1 MDASSKSA
9 GNSNGLG
16 SMMTTEIVDHMGI
29 AYMVF
34 YFLTPKG
41 GHMQFT
47 NMQDEL
53 RFTRKRRNIERHF
66 EDYFEDKGYAFID
79 PEIFQTYEGFLEA
92 EMMLDARRTVKVLSG
107 DAQIMILRPD
117 ITMSVLERT
126 MKLRK
131 DDDPLKIY
139 YNSKIYLNTGGSKI
153 SELRQMGAE
162 YLGEDS
168 IKADQEI
175 IAMAVEVLANLKT
188 PFILELGT
196 SKYLGGLFESLPISK
211 IEKQTIRGAISR
223 KNQGELVRII
233 SEMKLDQKVKD
244 LLSQIL
250 SMQGDIDAVI
260 SLAEQY
266 EMNEEMGSA
275 MEELKALRDFFEIEK
290 IRQWIHFDL
299 SMVPDLD
306 YYDGMIFKGYSFS
319 SPKKILSGGRYDS
332 LTEKFGK
339 RTSAIGFSVNMDEM
353 ARLLMQ
359 EDK

>member
-1 MDASSKSA
+1 
-9 GNSNGLG
+9 L
-16 SMMTTEIVDHMGI
+16 
-29 AYMVF
+29 
-34 YFLTPKG
+34 
-41 GHMQFT
+41 
-47 NMQDEL
+47 
-53 RFTRKRRNIERHF
+53 
-66 EDYFEDKGYAFID
+66 
-79 PEIFQTYEGFLEA
+79 
-92 EMMLDARRTVKVLSG
+92 
-107 DAQIMILRPD
+107 
-117 ITMSVLERT
+117 
-126 MKLRK
+126 
-131 DDDPLKIY
+131 DDPLKIY